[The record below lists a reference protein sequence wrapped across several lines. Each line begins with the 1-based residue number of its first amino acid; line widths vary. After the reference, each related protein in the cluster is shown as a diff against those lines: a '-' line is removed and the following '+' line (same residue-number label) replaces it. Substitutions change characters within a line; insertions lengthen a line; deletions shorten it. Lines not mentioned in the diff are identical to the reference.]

1 MNAIEQWKA
10 NGTPY
15 NEGVLLY
22 ASLPTHNKM
31 LLKNFQKKQS
41 PQLLEKLKYELSK
54 IDNSEKSQTKFYVD
68 FGKGHSKS
76 VVGKINIETNVNQK
90 HIIGQNLSKNEFV
103 QYIEQQQTNYT
114 TKQALYF
121 HELPA
126 ELRPIL
132 LEANTLFK
140 EMCLLKVQ
148 LNELPAEAET
158 KALELQTEIAQKQKK
173 NALCWEK
180 LDYWKTHKV
189 APKEAKGKFET
200 LSPANLVKQEQYLF
214 TSISKMKKRL
224 ELNRELL
231 KTASGVIE
239 VNKIQRT
246 IAKQESTLIAKNEEL
261 LKIKALING

>member
-1 MNAIEQWKA
+1 MNAIEQWKE

-22 ASLPTHNKM
+22 ASLPAQNKV

-54 IDNSEKSQTKFYVD
+54 IDNSAKT
-68 FGKGHSKS
+68 G
-76 VVGKINIETNVNQK
+76 TNVSK
-90 HIIGQNLSKNEFV
+90 RTKTEQNGTNEPKRNKTELV
-103 QYIEQQQTNYT
+103 QYIEQQEIQYT

-148 LNELPAEAET
+148 LNELPAEAEN
-158 KALELQTEIAQKQKK
+158 KALQLQTEISQKQKK

-214 TSISKMKKRL
+214 ASISKMKKRL

>member
-10 NGTPY
+10 NGTSY

-22 ASLPTHNKM
+22 ASLPAHNKM

-54 IDNSEKSQTKFYVD
+54 IGNSFQNM
-68 FGKGHSKS
+68 SKPI
-76 VVGKINIETNVNQK
+76 KTC
-90 HIIGQNLSKNEFV
+90 QNLSKPVKSIQKQSNDVV
-103 QYIEQQQTNYT
+103 QYIEQQQNSYT

-148 LNELPAEAET
+148 LNELSAEAET
-158 KALELQTEIAQKQKK
+158 NALELQTKIAQKQKK
-173 NALCWEK
+173 NTLCWEK
-180 LDYWKTHKV
+180 LDYWKTHKL

-214 TSISKMKKRL
+214 ASISKMKKRL

-246 IAKQESTLIAKNEEL
+246 IAKQESSLIAKNEEL

>member
-22 ASLPTHNKM
+22 ASLPAHNKV

-41 PQLLEKLKYELSK
+41 PQLLEKLKYELLK
-54 IDNSEKSQTKFYVD
+54 IDNSAKTAKSDINGNNVQKCTKTA
-68 FGKGHSKS
+68 KS
-76 VVGKINIETNVNQK
+76 DINGNFRQNV
-90 HIIGQNLSKNEFV
+90 SKNEVV

-148 LNELPAEAET
+148 LNELPAEAEN
-158 KALELQTEIAQKQKK
+158 KALQLQTEISQKQKK

-214 TSISKMKKRL
+214 ASISKMKKRL

-231 KTASGVIE
+231 KTASGVVE

-246 IAKQESTLIAKNEEL
+246 ISKQESTLIAKNEEL